1 MSRRKKYRRI
11 LIGTF
16 AVNLIAIVFVYLW
29 TIDNRIPN
37 RLMVS
42 VGKEEILDFHAPVN
56 GSVGK
61 EDVNVFSGNN
71 PVTKDSIHFDF
82 NNPVSMKVSETGSYE
97 IDVSLFGMIH
107 LKSITV
113 DAVEP
118 VSVIPGGEN
127 IGIYVETKGV
137 MVLGTG
143 AVTGLDGIRYEPAEN
158 IIKTGDYIVGINGED
173 ISTISEMTDKINQC
187 KNEEVVLEVLRG
199 GEEQKLRMEAV
210 QTGADSYKLGIWVR
224 DDTQGVGTLTYRTE
238 DGRFGALGH
247 GITDSDTGLLI
258 NVSQG
263 KIYDTEIVDIVKGK
277 QGAPGEMVGII
288 HSSEN
293 MRLGDV
299 EKNTDCG
306 IFGNIKRESPLWAA
320 KNSINI
326 GFKQEIKKG
335 KAVILCQ
342 LGEEIEEYEIEI
354 EKIKWN
360 SESDSKGMVIKITDE
375 RLLKKTNGIVQGMS
389 GSPILQ
395 GGKLIGAVTHVFIQD
410 SSRGYGIFI
419 ENMLKK

>member
-158 IIKTGDYIVGINGED
+158 IIKTGDYIVGINGEG